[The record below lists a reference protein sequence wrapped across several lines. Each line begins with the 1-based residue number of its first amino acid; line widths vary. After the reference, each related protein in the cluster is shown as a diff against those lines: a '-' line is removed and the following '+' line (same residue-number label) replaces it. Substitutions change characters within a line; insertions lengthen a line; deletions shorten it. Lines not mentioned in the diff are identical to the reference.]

1 MKKLLSKSILVI
13 VVLTFLTSCA
23 GYHSGYMSDSA
34 ALSSANFSYIS
45 QNIQGESQATYVI
58 GIGGLNK
65 KTLVDTAKKQMLEA
79 SPLKG
84 NQALVNLT
92 VNFKSSYYLGFLVM
106 TQKCIVT
113 ADVVEFK

>member
-1 MKKLLSKSILVI
+1 MLV
-13 VVLTFLTSCA
+13 
-23 GYHSGYMSDSA
+23 
-34 ALSSANFSYIS
+34 
-45 QNIQGESQATYVI
+45 
-58 GIGGLNK
+58 
-65 KTLVDTAKKQMLEA
+65 A